1 MLKNVKLFNGVF
13 EAYDEMNRRVFIT
26 ESISFLFQA
35 ATSEDDKRVTYKA
48 LYYKQADIL
57 EIIEDYLRGRDVDM
71 DIVDTIVVRF
81 GWMDKRLNKL
91 SFMSLTDLMKKIKA
105 KEATST
111 EKRKLTA
118 ICKQLGLSL
127 NNVAK

>member
-26 ESISFLFQA
+26 QSISFLFQTA
-35 ATSEDDKRVTYKA
+35 VSEDDKRVTYKA
-48 LYYKQADIL
+48 LFYRDHQIL
-57 EIIEDYLRGRDVDM
+57 ETIEDYLRGRDVDM
-71 DIVDTIVVRF
+71 GIIDTVVVRF

-105 KEATST
+105 KEATNT

-127 NNVAK
+127 NSVAK